1 MIAKRACRHKIRIRN
16 TCIST
21 QLHVCNNCS
30 AEEVRIRRSRPTRNL
45 AKSQSLVDFDFRGDI
60 PLAYDTGD
68 ARSTKTAA
76 YQTGVGRIS
85 PVDKCQPNRGNFLTV
100 RRRSNMQA
108 QLSSAR
114 CCAKTRWGRAEPG
127 WQRLTAKAY
136 QRAGAASGRYF
147 HDRRVCQPLLHGPKQ
162 AQKLRHGPQHT
173 GSYSRGHDTSE
184 ARFHVAN
191 REPIAPARKRSRVRL
206 DGNTKQ
212 PAGGMCLPSPKS
224 RD

>member
-1 MIAKRACRHKIRIRN
+1 MN
-16 TCIST
+16 
-21 QLHVCNNCS
+21 
-30 AEEVRIRRSRPTRNL
+30 EVRTRRSRATRNL

-68 ARSTKTAA
+68 AGSTQTAA

-85 PVDKCQPNRGNFLTV
+85 AADQCQPSRRNFLTV
-100 RRRSNMQA
+100 RRRSSKRTCKR
-108 QLSSAR
+108 SSRLHVAVR
-114 CCAKTRWGRAEPG
+114 KPG
-127 WQRLTAKAY
+127 GGEQNQGGKGLPQRPINS
-136 QRAGAASGRYF
+136 AASGRYF
-147 HDRRVCQPLLHGPKQ
+147 HDHRSCQPLLHGPNQ
-162 AQKLRHGPQHT
+162 AQTLRHGPQHT
-173 GSYSRGHDTSE
+173 GSYSRGHNTFE

-191 REPIAPARKRSRVRL
+191 RKPIAPARKRSQVRL